1 MINFTVSAAER
12 VLIARIVDRVMA
24 MECLHRE
31 PSERRRSME
40 IEMDFCAVQ
49 NSSTP
54 LDLNG
59 LLDADD
65 FNFAHDAFGIARHLD
80 RRDDSETAGELGGFF
95 LPRYA
100 IKSRGPVPTDPPWL
114 RQRFEQLVRI
124 RSERVHAAP
133 NG

>member
-1 MINFTVSAAER
+1 MINFDVSSAER
-12 VLIARIVDRVMA
+12 ALIIRIVDRVMA

-31 PSERRRSME
+31 PSERRRSIE

-54 LDLNG
+54 LDLSK
-59 LLDADD
+59 LLAADD
-65 FNFAHDAFGIARHLD
+65 FNFAHDVFGIARHLD

-100 IKSRGPVPTDPPWL
+100 IKSQGPVPTDRPWL

-124 RSERVHAAP
+124 RSERARAES